1 MCGLVMLITKSKNG
15 FTQTQQ
21 NIFNSLLYLSGGFR
35 GADGAGAFVVDNIGN
50 VKMAK
55 DAAIVHDFLRTTEY
69 DKLESAAYQ
78 DGWAMVGH
86 NRSATKGAITD
97 ENAHPFVIDDKLVL
111 VHNGTFNG
119 SHKHIKDTEVDSEAI
134 GHALL
139 EEPDV
144 AEALKKI
151 NAAYALIWYDVENK
165 AIKLIRNNARPL
177 WYLEIDSSYIYA
189 SEECFL
195 DFVIKKFSLQPVQEN
210 GGPFEIASYHL
221 STYALTKEKEV
232 EFASEKIDCEYT
244 FSQESYKYTGY
255 MGWGA
260 NDDGD
265 YTPNHHA
272 NMRVYKDMF
281 TQVIEHSRDHL
292 PKVTYSDWIEV
303 KKGYEHVKNVSVI
316 ISDLIDEDNKG
327 NRSTKSDYIMVGHTI
342 DGTNTPVGFKLYS
355 VTLEEAIMAVD
366 KVYSVMVTSVE
377 WKRVDELYPVD
388 QKTPMETWPGVSFIH
403 GYGPKEIRVHEVH

>member
-35 GADGAGAFVVDNIGN
+35 GSDGAGAFVVDNTGN

-55 DAAIVHDFLRTTEY
+55 DAAIVHDFLRTPEY
-69 DKLESAAYQ
+69 DKLETAAFQ

-86 NRSATKGAITD
+86 NRSATKGVITD

-177 WYLEIDSSYIYA
+177 WYMETDSSYIYT

-195 DFVIKKFSLQPVQEN
+195 DFVIKKFSLVPLPKS
-210 GGPFEIASYHL
+210 GPFEIESYHL
-221 STYALTKEKEV
+221 STYTLTQGKEV
-232 EFASEKIDCEYT
+232 EFESGKIDCEYA
-244 FSQESYKYTGY
+244 FSQENYRYP
-255 MGWGA
+255 GWG
-260 NDDGD
+260 DWKGE
-265 YTPNHHA
+265 YTPTNHYRGVNLCK
-272 NMRVYKDMF
+272 NMF
-281 TQVIEHSRDHL
+281 QQVIEHSRDHL

-327 NRSTKSDYIMVGHTI
+327 NRSIKSDYIMVGHTI

-403 GYGPKEIRVHEVH
+403 GYGPKELKVTQHEVH